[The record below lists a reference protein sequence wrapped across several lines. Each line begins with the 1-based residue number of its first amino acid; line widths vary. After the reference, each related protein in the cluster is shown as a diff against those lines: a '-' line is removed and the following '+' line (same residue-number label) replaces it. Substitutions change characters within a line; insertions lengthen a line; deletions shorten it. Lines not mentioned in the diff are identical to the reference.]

1 MVCVCGMQFA
11 SDDGVGDGGVESGP
25 EGARL
30 HAQEQEEALVT
41 LYRAMHTLHHMLQV
55 RGYDVMSVGNVS
67 VSCAEEVAANIERF
81 KPSARAR
88 RAEEVHELIMEAQT
102 PATCVKYSTAWA
114 QNIAPGTKLAV
125 FVISQGNVDAMR
137 ELQHAMAIRG
147 ATSAIIISRKALTAF
162 SKRFLLAA
170 TTPGITLQHFKYE
183 ELQASVVRH
192 ALVRPHMPLDAAMA
206 AAVRR
211 RFAGGKLSRLRLT
224 DPVVR
229 FLGLTAGVIV
239 MVREAFGRQHAFTTF
254 YEVKDVS

>member
-1 MVCVCGMQFA
+1 MQFVTDESA
-11 SDDGVGDGGVESGP
+11 GDVGGGGVESGP

-41 LYRAMHTLHHMLQV
+41 LYRAMLTLHHMLQV
-55 RGYDVMSVGNVS
+55 RGFEMTAVGNMP
-67 VSCAEEVAANIERF
+67 VADTADILANIERY
-81 KPSARAR
+81 KPIARAR
-88 RAEEVHELIMEAQT
+88 RAEDVHELIMEAQT
-102 PATCVKYSTAWA
+102 PAETVKYSTAWA
-114 QNIAPGTKLAV
+114 QDTAPGTKLAV

-147 ATSAIIISRKALTAF
+147 ATIAIIISRKALTAF

-170 TTPGITLQHFKYE
+170 TTPGVTLQHFKYE
-183 ELQASVVRH
+183 ELQAPVVRH
-192 ALVRPHMPLDAAMA
+192 ALVRPHMPLNAPMA
-206 AAVRR
+206 AAVRK

-229 FLGLTAGVIV
+229 FLGLSAGVIV

-254 YEVKDVS
+254 FEVKDVS